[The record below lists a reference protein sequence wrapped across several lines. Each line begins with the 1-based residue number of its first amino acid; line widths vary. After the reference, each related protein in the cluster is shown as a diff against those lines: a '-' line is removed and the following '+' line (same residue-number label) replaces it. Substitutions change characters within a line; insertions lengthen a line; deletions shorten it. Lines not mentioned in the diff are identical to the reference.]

1 MSSLNSQRLRL
12 KAPWAII
19 NSTVS
24 VREFTHGLRLRLR
37 APWAILDWTVSVRE
51 FTHSLRLR
59 LKAPW
64 AILDSTGAFVSSLAV
79 YVYGLEPRGLL
90 STQP

>member
-1 MSSLNSQRLRL
+1 VSSLAVYVYGFKPRGLS
-12 KAPWAII
+12 
-19 NSTVS
+19 STRPS
-24 VREFTHGLRLRLR
+24 VREVTR
-37 APWAILDWTVSVRE
+37 
-51 FTHSLRLR
+51 SLRLR

-64 AILDSTGAFVSSLAV
+64 AILDWTMSVREFTHSQRLRLEAPWAIIDSTEAFVSSLAV